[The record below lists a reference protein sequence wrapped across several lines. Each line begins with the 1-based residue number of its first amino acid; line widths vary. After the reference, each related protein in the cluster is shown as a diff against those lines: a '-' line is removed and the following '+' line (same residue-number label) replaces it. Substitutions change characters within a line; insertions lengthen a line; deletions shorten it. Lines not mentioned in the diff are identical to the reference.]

1 MRELYRMWVSWQD
14 FGKCFK
20 MRHAHRA
27 RRPNALLRG
36 DFNCKFLN
44 KLQEIFGEG
53 TGNVSH
59 FGTRVA
65 FCDSPH
71 ALGITASIPST
82 RRQSRPSMGPSATPM
97 RFSPWT
103 TGASR
108 QVTRWKSISNPST
121 PQGSQV
127 FGIRPRLRSRTSSDR
142 EVQERTVPVHPF
154 QIFGNLVCSFGGR
167 RQSPF
172 EGGPSSSVSRFQ
184 IPEPDFR
191 RKDLSDEDR
200 R

>member
-1 MRELYRMWVSWQD
+1 MWVSWHN

-20 MRHAHRA
+20 MRHAHRS
-27 RRPNALLRG
+27 RRPNALLRR
-36 DFNCKFLN
+36 DFNCKFLDT
-44 KLQEIFGEG
+44 LQEIFGEG

-59 FGTRVA
+59 FSTNVP

-71 ALGITASIPST
+71 ALGITAS
-82 RRQSRPSMGPSATPM
+82 
-97 RFSPWT
+97 
-103 TGASR
+103 
-108 QVTRWKSISNPST
+108 
-121 PQGSQV
+121 
-127 FGIRPRLRSRTSSDR
+127 
-142 EVQERTVPVHPF
+142 
-154 QIFGNLVCSFGGR
+154 R

-172 EGGPSSSVSRFQ
+172 EGGPSSSASRFQ

>member
-1 MRELYRMWVSWQD
+1 MWVSWQD

-20 MRHAHRA
+20 MRHAQCA

-44 KLQEIFGEG
+44 KLQGIFGDG

-71 ALGITASIPST
+71 ALGITAS
-82 RRQSRPSMGPSATPM
+82 
-97 RFSPWT
+97 
-103 TGASR
+103 
-108 QVTRWKSISNPST
+108 
-121 PQGSQV
+121 
-127 FGIRPRLRSRTSSDR
+127 
-142 EVQERTVPVHPF
+142 
-154 QIFGNLVCSFGGR
+154 R